1 MRNRWEARWDLFQGA
16 EREKNPGRLGS
27 VARKASQVSEDKWAG
42 GRRGEDESL
51 AGEYKDLLKICGKV
65 PATCSTSSG
74 WWFDFMC
81 ARMH

>member
-27 VARKASQVSEDKWAG
+27 VARKASRVSEDKWRG
-42 GRRGEDESL
+42 GGESSRRIQRPFENL
-51 AGEYKDLLKICGKV
+51 WKL

-81 ARMH
+81 VRMH

>member
-1 MRNRWEARWDLFQGA
+1 MRNRWEARWDLFRGA

-27 VARKASQVSEDKWAG
+27 VARKASRVSEDKWG
-42 GRRGEDESL
+42 GRESSRRIQRPFENL
-51 AGEYKDLLKICGKV
+51 WKL

-81 ARMH
+81 VRMH

>member
-27 VARKASQVSEDKWAG
+27 VARKASRVLEDG
-42 GRRGEDESL
+42 GRGGIQRPFENL
-51 AGEYKDLLKICGKV
+51 WKL

-74 WWFDFMC
+74 WWMDLMC
-81 ARMH
+81 VRMH